1 MAMKWFLTRQAE
13 ESLLDIANWTFD
25 QFGPRQ
31 AEIYRDELIT
41 VCEKIAGGHAISQSC
56 SVLADT
62 LPNEELRFTRAG
74 QHYIVFLETQKPEVV
89 IIDFLHSRADLEKRL
104 AKLSL

>member
-1 MAMKWFLTRQAE
+1 MKWFLTKQAE

-41 VCEKIAGGHAISQSC
+41 VCKKIAEGQAISQSC
-56 SVLADT
+56 SLLADT

-74 QHYIVFLETQKPEVV
+74 QHYIVFLKTQKLEVV

-104 AKLSL
+104 TKLSL

>member
-1 MAMKWFLTRQAE
+1 MKWFLTKQAE
-13 ESLLDIANWTFD
+13 DSLLDIANWTFD

-41 VCEKIAGGHAISQSC
+41 VCEKIDEGQAISQSC
-56 SVLADT
+56 SLLADV

-74 QHYIVFLETQKPEVV
+74 QHYIIYLKTQKPEVV
-89 IIDFLHSRADLEKRL
+89 IIDFLHSSADLEKRL
-104 AKLSL
+104 VKLSV